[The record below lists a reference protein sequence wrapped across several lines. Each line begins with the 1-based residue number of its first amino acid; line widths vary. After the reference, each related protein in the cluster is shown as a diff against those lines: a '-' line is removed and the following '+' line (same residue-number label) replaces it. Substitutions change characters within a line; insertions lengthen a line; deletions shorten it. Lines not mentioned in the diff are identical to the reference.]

1 MDHPAD
7 ADCDV
12 YWQWSRIDSARGA
25 QPCDAPRV
33 YSLNENKN
41 QSQKHHIKLLP
52 VDLKMSSVPCDRQ
65 LEVSPPESLPELVTI
80 PLAKK
85 QTYGQ
90 ILKSSAVVGGASV
103 LNIGIGIIRT
113 KAMALL
119 LGPAGFG
126 LAGLFT
132 SIVTLTQSIAGM
144 GINSSGVRQ
153 IAEAAGSDDKARIGR
168 TVAVLR
174 RTSVILGLFGALMLI
189 TFSRQVSK
197 ITFGDAHRTSAIC
210 ILSLAVLFQLIS
222 AGQGALLQGMRRIT
236 DLAKM
241 NVIGAIWGTLISI
254 PVVYFFR
261 EKGIVPSLVC
271 VAAMAI
277 LTSWWYS
284 RKIQLEIPTMVA
296 SEVGREA
303 KALLKLGVAF
313 MCSGLMV
320 TGVAYV
326 VRVILSKKVG
336 FAATGMYQSAWTL
349 GGLYVSFILQ
359 AMGAD
364 FYPRL
369 SAVSGNN
376 EECNRLVNEQAL
388 VGLLLAGPGVI
399 ATLTFAP
406 LVIALFYSAKFGA
419 AVPVLRWICLGA
431 TLQVITWPMGFIIL
445 AKARQDF
452 FLFSEVVWAAVAV
465 GLAWTCVGLFGLNG
479 AGIAF
484 FGSYIFHWILTYPL
498 VRHLS
503 GFRWSAENT
512 RTGLLYLP
520 LIAIVFGSF
529 YLLPFAV
536 AVGVG
541 IAGLLSSCA
550 YSLRIFLRL
559 VELEEVPPA
568 ARRVMGYL
576 GPLLRIEARMHAA
589 GSTVHG
595 QGSSASPVVE
605 PH

>member
-1 MDHPAD
+1 
-7 ADCDV
+7 
-12 YWQWSRIDSARGA
+12 
-25 QPCDAPRV
+25 
-33 YSLNENKN
+33 
-41 QSQKHHIKLLP
+41 
-52 VDLKMSSVPCDRQ
+52 MSSVPCDSP
-65 LEVSPPESLPELVTI
+65 LEVSPSESLPELVST
-80 PLAKK
+80 PSAKK

-113 KAMALL
+113 KAMSLL

-132 SIVTLTQSIAGM
+132 SIVTLTQSAAGM

-174 RTSVILGLFGALMLI
+174 RTSVILGIFGALMLI

-197 ITFGDAHRTSAIC
+197 ITFGDAHRTSAVC
-210 ILSLAVLFQLIS
+210 VLSLAVLFQLIS

-241 NVIGAIWGTLISI
+241 NVIGAVWGTVISI

-284 RKIQLEIPTMVA
+284 RKIQIEIPTMAA
-296 SEVGREA
+296 SEVAREA

-313 MCSGLMV
+313 MASGLLV

-326 VRVILSKKVG
+326 VRVILSHKVG

-349 GGLYVSFILQ
+349 GGLYVGFILQ

-369 SAVSGNN
+369 SAVSKNN

-419 AVPVLRWICLGA
+419 AVGVLRWVCLGA
-431 TLQVITWPMGFIIL
+431 TLQVVTWPMGFIIL
-445 AKARQDF
+445 AKARQDLF
-452 FLFSEVVWAAVAV
+452 FLSEGVWTVVAV
-465 GLAWTCVGLFGLNG
+465 GLAWASISRFGLNG

-484 FGSYIFHWILTYPL
+484 FLSYVFHALLVYPI
-498 VRHLS
+498 VSRLS
-503 GFRWSAENT
+503 GFRWSATNM
-512 RTGLLYLP
+512 RIGSLFLVLISVVFSGFYVLPFYLAVAIGVCAAILTGLFSVRTLVKLVPLEDLP
-520 LIAIVFGSF
+520 RPVRRVLAKF
-529 YLLPFAV
+529 YL
-536 AVGVG
+536 
-541 IAGLLSSCA
+541 
-550 YSLRIFLRL
+550 
-559 VELEEVPPA
+559 VPA
-568 ARRVMGYL
+568 
-576 GPLLRIEARMHAA
+576 
-589 GSTVHG
+589 T
-595 QGSSASPVVE
+595 
-605 PH
+605 